1 MKSVS
6 AVASGRRAP
15 PVHDLAFRPGRADH
29 GMELDRG
36 RVPAGGRL
44 APQRLGHRA
53 DVVRAASAAD
63 ADVGH
68 ADVAGTTREVGHL
81 EAGALERLEPDREEV
96 PAAALERLEG

>member
-6 AVASGRRAP
+6 ALASGGRAP
-15 PVHDLAFRPGRADH
+15 PVHDLAFGAWRADH

-53 DVVRAASAAD
+53 DVVRAAPAAD

-68 ADVAGTTREVGHL
+68 PEVAGAAREGRHL
-81 EAGALERLEPDREEV
+81 EARALERLELDREEV
-96 PAAALERLEG
+96 PAARFE